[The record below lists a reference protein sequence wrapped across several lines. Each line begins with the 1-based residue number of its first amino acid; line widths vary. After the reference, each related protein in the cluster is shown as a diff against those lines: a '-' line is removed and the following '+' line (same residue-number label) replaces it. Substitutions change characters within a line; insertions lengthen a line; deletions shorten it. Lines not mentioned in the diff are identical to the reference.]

1 MIFLLLKD
9 MYLNSYSRVLVFK
22 ECWLFQR
29 DVDNFYLKW
38 IENIVIQLKQLK
50 NSPHVRESQ
59 TVLDSGIHA
68 VDSRFQIPG
77 SRFRSFISWTWILY
91 SYRSGVPQLLFII
104 AFNRGRSIKI
114 WTRMT
119 GIFSLRIIYDQH
131 KILSKRP
138 EFTLLRLSPS
148 KMLHPRIS
156 VKLKIYACSHE

>member
-22 ECWLFQR
+22 ECCLFQR

-68 VDSRFQIPG
+68 VDSRFQAPDFG
-77 SRFRSFISWTWILY
+77 PLSVELGFCILIF
-91 SYRSGVPQLLFII
+91 SGVPQLLFII

-114 WTRMT
+114 
-119 GIFSLRIIYDQH
+119 
-131 KILSKRP
+131 
-138 EFTLLRLSPS
+138 
-148 KMLHPRIS
+148 
-156 VKLKIYACSHE
+156 

>member
-22 ECWLFQR
+22 EFWLFQR
-29 DVDNFYLKW
+29 DVNNFYLKW

-50 NSPHVRESQ
+50 NSPNLRESQ
-59 TVLDSGIHA
+59 TPDFGPLSVELG
-68 VDSRFQIPG
+68 FC
-77 SRFRSFISWTWILY
+77 ILIV
-91 SYRSGVPQLLFII
+91 SGVPQLLFII

>member
-1 MIFLLLKD
+1 

-68 VDSRFQIPG
+68 VDSRFQANFGPLSVELG
-77 SRFRSFISWTWILY
+77 FCILIVG
-91 SYRSGVPQLLFII
+91 GVPQLLFII

-114 WTRMT
+114 
-119 GIFSLRIIYDQH
+119 
-131 KILSKRP
+131 
-138 EFTLLRLSPS
+138 
-148 KMLHPRIS
+148 
-156 VKLKIYACSHE
+156 

>member
-29 DVDNFYLKW
+29 DVDDFYLKW

-68 VDSRFQIPG
+68 VDSRFQAPDFG
-77 SRFRSFISWTWILY
+77 PLSVELGFCILIF
-91 SYRSGVPQLLFII
+91 SGVPQLLFII

-119 GIFSLRIIYDQH
+119 GIFYLFA
-131 KILSKRP
+131 LSTTNIKY
-138 EFTLLRLSPS
+138 F
-148 KMLHPRIS
+148 
-156 VKLKIYACSHE
+156 LKDLKSRC